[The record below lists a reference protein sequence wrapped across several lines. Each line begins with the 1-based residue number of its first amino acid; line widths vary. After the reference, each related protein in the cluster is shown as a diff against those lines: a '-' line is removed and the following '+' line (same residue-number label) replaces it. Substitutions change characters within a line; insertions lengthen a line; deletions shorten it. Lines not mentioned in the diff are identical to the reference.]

1 MKSEICKVSTDKWE
15 MTMIE
20 PLSEELK
27 DAIIREHPDGL
38 WLVLAEEYSS
48 DQATATDF
56 FPADG
61 CTGGGRHQNS

>member
-1 MKSEICKVSTDKWE
+1 
-15 MTMIE
+15 MIE

-61 CTGGGRHQNS
+61 CTRAAYDQNS

>member
-1 MKSEICKVSTDKWE
+1 

-27 DAIIREHPDGL
+27 GIIIREHPDGL

-48 DQATATDF
+48 EQATATDF

-61 CTGGGRHQNS
+61 CARAGYDQNS